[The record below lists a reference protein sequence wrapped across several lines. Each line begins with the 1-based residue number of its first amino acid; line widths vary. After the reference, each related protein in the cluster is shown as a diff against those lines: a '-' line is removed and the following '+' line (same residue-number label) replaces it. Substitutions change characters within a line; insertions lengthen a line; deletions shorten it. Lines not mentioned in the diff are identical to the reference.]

1 MRISG
6 IVSGMDTDTMV
17 QSMMK
22 AERMKLTRFEQ
33 SKQIAL
39 WRQES
44 YNSINKMFAN
54 FILNTKKDIGLKSTN
69 SKGVSFDK
77 SYTSL
82 DYVKKATS
90 SNELAATVSSTSKA
104 VNGSFSIE
112 VEKLAKGA
120 SFTSK
125 KITGSLGKDT
135 IKFEIAHK
143 DSSKSNVEIIVNQKK
158 DKDGNPVDLTMGD
171 VVAAI
176 NAKKDETGV
185 TAFYDS
191 GNNRLF
197 MQTTETGEN
206 AKVSISNVGGFDF
219 INLIGFIDTKEDSYT
234 SADPDGAKYIAAQKA
249 QVKLN
254 GITLEY
260 DLNKF
265 ELNGVNIELKTEGAS
280 TNINVSTNVDG
291 IMDKVKKLV
300 DDYNALID
308 VASLLLNEKK
318 YPSYKPLSTDE
329 RNGMKENDVK
339 LWDEKAKSGLLNSD
353 ETINRTLQSMR
364 NNLYKDLGYKV
375 TMEGT
380 KKVYDGFGHITQIG
394 ISTEAYAR
402 GSAGGKLQIDE
413 DKLRKAIEQD
423 PEGVMEL
430 LFNEPAAK
438 PYGVEKPKKESYTDE
453 AEFNNAMKEYELEL
467 RAYEKD
473 QKIERNANSGIFTRI
488 YDDLIDGMKSIIEKS
503 GTGGDS
509 DLYRN
514 VKSNIL
520 IDFVTTKS
528 SVSDIDKSIAEMNR
542 KMDNLNIL
550 FAKKEDSY
558 YAKFTQM
565 EKYMQQMNSQSG
577 WLSQQFMR

>member
-6 IVSGMDTDTMV
+6 LASGMDTDTMV

-22 AERMKLTRFEQ
+22 AERLKLTRFEQ
-33 SKQIAL
+33 NKQIAL

-44 YNSINKMFAN
+44 YNTINKMFAN
-54 FILNTKKDIGLKSTN
+54 FILNTKKDIGLKTTT
-69 SKGVSFDK
+69 SKGISFDK

-104 VNGSFSIE
+104 VNGSFSFE
-112 VEKLAKGA
+112 VMELATSGTITSADMSGFAVTDGMTFGIRGKGEPV
-120 SFTSK
+120 TITVK
-125 KITGSLGKDT
+125 KTGDN
-135 IKFEIAHK
+135 A
-143 DSSKSNVEIIVNQKK
+143 
-158 DKDGNPVDLTMGD
+158 TMND
-171 VVAAI
+171 VVKAI
-176 NAKKDETGV
+176 NAEKERTGV

-191 GNNRLF
+191 ANGRLF
-197 MQTTETGEN
+197 MQATETG
-206 AKVSISNVGGFDF
+206 APK
-219 INLIGFIDTKEDSYT
+219 
-234 SADPDGAKYIAAQKA
+234 DGATYSIVLSKTNANDGGNEFLDVIRDASKGFKNTAGTDAKI
-249 QVKLN
+249 KFN
-254 GITLEY
+254 GITELKY
-260 DLNKF
+260 SSNKF
-265 ELNGVNIELKTEGAS
+265 ELNGVNIDLKAKGV
-280 TNINVSTNVDG
+280 TNINVTTNVEG

-308 VASLLLNEKK
+308 IASGLLGEKK
-318 YPSYKPLSTDE
+318 YPTYKPLSTEE

-339 LWDEKAKSGLLNSD
+339 LWDEKAKSGLLNND
-353 ETINRTLQSMR
+353 ETINRMLQTMR
-364 NNLYKDLGYKV
+364 NNIYKDLGSKV
-375 TMEGT
+375 TMDGD

-430 LFNEPAAK
+430 LFNEPEALKDK
-438 PYGVEKPKKESYTDE
+438 PVKD
-453 AEFNNAMKEYELEL
+453 ELETKEAFAE
-467 RAYEKD
+467 RMKAYEAADKAH
-473 QKIERNANSGIFTRI
+473 RNANSGIFTRI
-488 YDDLIDGMKSIIEKS
+488 YDDLITGMKSIIEKS